1 MKEELKTYFEPDVI
15 FTENYVSDIKEIIL
29 QSRQYVKNH
38 INYAMIYAYWLI
50 GKRIVLQEQKGE
62 IRAEYGK
69 EIIKN
74 LSEELT
80 KEFGKGFSPQSLY
93 NFRMF
98 FERFTEP
105 EKFSAVWR
113 ILTWSHYKLIM
124 RVTQKEAR
132 DWYCNESSAQNWD
145 TRTLERNIGT
155 KYYERLL
162 SSQVKEPVIKEMEKG
177 FAFVERQ
184 KLVRTETEDFY
195 IDLVFY
201 NFILKC
207 FVLVD
212 LKMNTLTH
220 RDVGQMDFYVR
231 MFDDIYK
238 KEDDNPTIGILLCS
252 ETDKTVAKYSVLK
265 ESKQIFASK
274 YLTLLPTEKELEEE
288 IERQKEIFA
297 ETHNTIDGVQK

>member
-1 MKEELKTYFEPDVI
+1 MKEELKTYFEPDVV
-15 FTENYVSDIKEIIL
+15 FTEDYVSDIKEIIL

-162 SSQVKEPVIKEMEKG
+162 SSQVKEPVIKEMEK
-177 FAFVERQ
+177 
-184 KLVRTETEDFY
+184 K
-195 IDLVFY
+195 
-201 NFILKC
+201 
-207 FVLVD
+207 
-212 LKMNTLTH
+212 
-220 RDVGQMDFYVR
+220 
-231 MFDDIYK
+231 
-238 KEDDNPTIGILLCS
+238 
-252 ETDKTVAKYSVLK
+252 
-265 ESKQIFASK
+265 
-274 YLTLLPTEKELEEE
+274 
-288 IERQKEIFA
+288 
-297 ETHNTIDGVQK
+297 

>member
-162 SSQVKEPVIKEMEKG
+162 SSQVKEPVIKEMEKKSKL
-177 FAFVERQ
+177 FQDKKLEFV
-184 KLVRTETEDFY
+184 K
-195 IDLVFY
+195 
-201 NFILKC
+201 
-207 FVLVD
+207 
-212 LKMNTLTH
+212 KMNTLTH

>member
-1 MKEELKTYFEPDVI
+1 MKEVLKTDFEPDVI

-162 SSQVKEPVIKEMEKG
+162 SSQVKEPVIKEMEKKSKL
-177 FAFVERQ
+177 FQDKKLEFV
-184 KLVRTETEDFY
+184 K
-195 IDLVFY
+195 
-201 NFILKC
+201 
-207 FVLVD
+207 
-212 LKMNTLTH
+212 KMNTLTH

>member
-162 SSQVKEPVIKEMEKG
+162 SSQVKEPVIKEMAKKSKLFQDKKLE
-177 FAFVERQ
+177 FV
-184 KLVRTETEDFY
+184 K
-195 IDLVFY
+195 
-201 NFILKC
+201 
-207 FVLVD
+207 
-212 LKMNTLTH
+212 KMNTLTH